1 MGCIVLTPD
10 MPHPH
15 QTRVQDLVTG
25 IFSTHSAGRR
35 FLEIDLLRG
44 VAILMMVLYHF
55 LFDLSFFGIADV
67 EVHTG
72 VWKSFALATA
82 SLFIALAGLS
92 LPISY
97 ARRKDRLS
105 GQALW
110 ADYAR
115 RGGKIFLYG
124 LLVTLAT
131 WLYLGDGFVVFGI
144 LHLIGFAII
153 VAPFFLRFGLWNFL
167 IGATVVLASVP
178 LAGVNGPY
186 WLLWLGVHPASF
198 YSVDYVPVIPWL
210 GVALIGMAIGFWLYP
225 DGKRRFGVPEV
236 HHWWADLLSLFGRNS
251 LFIYLVHQPVIVG
264 VMMALGLVA

>member
-1 MGCIVLTPD
+1 
-10 MPHPH
+10 MPLHAGI
-15 QTRVQDLVTG
+15 RNFVTG
-25 IFSTHSAGRR
+25 VFSTHTSGRR

-44 VAILMMVLYHF
+44 AAILMMVLYHL
-55 LFDLSFFGIADV
+55 LFDLSYFGIADV

-72 VWKSFALATA
+72 FWKLFAMVTA

-97 ARRKDRLS
+97 ARRKDRLT
-105 GQALW
+105 GRALW

-153 VAPFFLRFGLWNFL
+153 VAPFFLRLGLWNL
-167 IGATVVLASVP
+167 PVGAAFILAAVP
-178 LAGVNGPY
+178 LSGVNGPY
-186 WLLWLGVHPASF
+186 WLLWLGIHPTAF

-225 DGKRRFGVPEV
+225 EGERRFRIPEMNGR
-236 HHWWADLLSLFGRNS
+236 WAAELLALCGRHS
-251 LFIYLVHQPVIVG
+251 LFIYLVHQPVILG
-264 VMMALGLVA
+264 LLMGLGLVA